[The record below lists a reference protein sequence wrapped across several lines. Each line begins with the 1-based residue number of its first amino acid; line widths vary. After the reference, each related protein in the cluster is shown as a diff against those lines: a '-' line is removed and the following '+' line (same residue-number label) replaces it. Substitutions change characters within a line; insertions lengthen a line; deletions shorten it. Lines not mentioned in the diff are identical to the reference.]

1 MGVAGVIVCCER
13 VEYQT
18 NVAKVGLEGK
28 FAVFAEIIVTHAQ
41 HKLYTQMCAQTSFK
55 YDGTRKDMGIFVLT
69 TPSSIL
75 LSGLRGQVLHHR
87 GLD

>member
-1 MGVAGVIVCCER
+1 MGVAGMVECCER
-13 VEYQT
+13 IEYQT

-28 FAVFAEIIVTHAQ
+28 FAVFAEIIVAHAQ
-41 HKLYTQMCAQTSFK
+41 HKLYTHMCTQASFIFN
-55 YDGTRKDMGIFVLT
+55 GTRKDMGMFVLT
-69 TPSSIL
+69 TPRSIF